1 MPILY
6 EDKTVVCDD
15 QALTIKQYF
24 FPVGSRRILYSSIKG
39 IQDKEM
45 NLING
50 AWRIWGMGLSPHWFH
65 LDTERPQKKRQIVL
79 DLGEL
84 IKVVLTP
91 EEHET
96 VLGILERKTGLNPD

>member
-1 MPILY
+1 MNISLQNQRSLV
-6 EDKTVVCDD
+6 TGG
-15 QALTIKQYF
+15 T
-24 FPVGSRRILYSSIKG
+24 RG
-39 IQDKEM
+39 I
-45 NLING
+45 G
-50 AWRIWGMGLSPHWFH
+50 
-65 LDTERPQKKRQIVL
+65 RQIVL